1 MKIINKISDFIELRC
16 QISKKI
22 ALVPTMGSIHEGH
35 ISLVETAKK
44 HGDTVVAT
52 IFVNPIQFN
61 NTEDYISYPKNF
73 DKDVIV
79 GIHLKD
85 TGKLPS
91 GANIIGLKEILSNYK
106 IRAVIGGCIS
116 PEIYQKVYAAL
127 KQLNYDNQLKKNGKN
142 IKKSILCCIVIY

>member
-1 MKIINKISDFIELRC
+1 MLVLSFSKLSSNGISDFIELRC

-61 NTEDYISYPKNF
+61 NTEDYISYPKNL
-73 DKDVIV
+73 DKDVI
-79 GIHLKD
+79 K
-85 TGKLPS
+85 S
-91 GANIIGLKEILSNYK
+91 
-106 IRAVIGGCIS
+106 
-116 PEIYQKVYAAL
+116 
-127 KQLNYDNQLKKNGKN
+127 
-142 IKKSILCCIVIY
+142 IKKFSKINKRNFTRYIFKKKKIQR